1 MNRHLQPRRAWAV
14 GRISG
19 ACLLSVLLLSRAA
32 SAADDPKALASGH
45 FQQGVALFGE
55 ADYNAALV
63 EFKAAYSIAPNVEV
77 LFNIGQT
84 EFQLQ
89 KYASALETLE
99 KYVADGGTAHKADAV
114 QQIATLKTRVGRLA
128 LTVDVKGC
136 EVHVDDD
143 VVGTTPLA
151 NPIVVTI
158 GRRRV
163 TVAAPGGS
171 PQTRYV
177 DIASNET
184 TNLSIKIDSP
194 ATSLNP
200 GTTEPPSEQKRPHD
214 GLVLG
219 GWITTGVLG
228 VATLTTGLLAVNAS
242 SKLKD
247 EREKLDANAA
257 DVTSRQDTLKTLEL
271 TTDILGVATIAAAGL
286 SLYWT
291 ITNSPSSNTKVGFG
305 PGRFTLTR
313 SF

>member
-1 MNRHLQPRRAWAV
+1 MDRHRQLRRGSAV

-19 ACLLSVLLLSRAA
+19 ICLLSLSLLSRAA
-32 SAADDPKALASGH
+32 YAGGEDPKALASGH

-89 KYASALETLE
+89 RYAAALATLE
-99 KYVADGGTAHKADAV
+99 KYVADGGTAHKADAA
-114 QQIATLKTRVGRLA
+114 QQISTLKARVGRLA

-136 EVHVDDD
+136 EVHVDDE

-158 GRRRV
+158 GRRRLSV
-163 TVAAPGGS
+163 VPPGGS
-171 PQTRYV
+171 PQTRFV

-184 TNLSIKIDSP
+184 TTLTIKVDTP
-194 ATSLNP
+194 ASQP
-200 GTTEPPSEQKRPHD
+200 GFVDPPAEQRNSHD

-228 VATLTTGLLAVNAS
+228 AATLTTGLLALNSA

-247 EREKLDANAA
+247 AREKLDPNETDLAN
-257 DVTSRQDTLKTLEL
+257 RQDNVKALEI

-291 ITNSPSSNTKVGFG
+291 ITNGSSSNTKVGFG
-305 PGRFTLTR
+305 PGRLSLVRTF
-313 SF
+313 